1 MKKTNGFGL
10 FGVIV
15 IIIITALVSSI
26 ATGVIMLNNSSIN
39 TLGETID
46 LTKDEDLQEF
56 IQVYETI
63 LSKYYDE
70 IDKKAMLE
78 AAEEGMLDFLGDKYT
93 TYLEDSEYEE
103 IINELSGT
111 YNGIGVAIKGNS
123 IVNVT
128 PSSPAEKAG
137 ILANDTLIKVNDIDV
152 QNMNSEEIVALIKNN
167 ETKIVNL
174 EISRNGDSLHL
185 SITKED
191 LENVTVSYQKLENT
205 NIGYISLQNFSENL
219 DSQVSKALTDLESQ
233 GINSL
238 IIDVRDNVGGYL
250 SAAEDTAS
258 LFLSEGK
265 NIYSLQ
271 TSENKF
277 TYSDKTK
284 EKRTY
289 PIVVLMN
296 GNSASASEI
305 LAAALKESYG
315 ATLVGTKSYGKGK
328 VQQVLSLN
336 SGDSVKVS
344 TAKWLTP
351 NGDCIDG
358 IGIMPDYNVVF
369 TGVNQVDEQLNKAIE
384 LLQN

>member
-174 EISRNGDSLHL
+174 EISRNGDSLHF

-271 TSENKF
+271 TSDNK
-277 TYSDKTK
+277 
-284 EKRTY
+284 
-289 PIVVLMN
+289 
-296 GNSASASEI
+296 
-305 LAAALKESYG
+305 
-315 ATLVGTKSYGKGK
+315 
-328 VQQVLSLN
+328 
-336 SGDSVKVS
+336 
-344 TAKWLTP
+344 
-351 NGDCIDG
+351 
-358 IGIMPDYNVVF
+358 
-369 TGVNQVDEQLNKAIE
+369 
-384 LLQN
+384 